1 MSEKVRHGERQE
13 SSLLSYENKERK
25 LAGYSALLVPSGF
38 RTTSSG
44 SLMLLGL
51 GLKLAFFR
59 RASLH
64 AERHQPRDAE
74 KYDR

>member
-1 MSEKVRHGERQE
+1 MSEKVRHEERRE

-25 LAGYSALLVPSGF
+25 FAGYSALFVPSGF

-44 SLMLLGL
+44 SLRLLGL

-64 AERHQPRDAE
+64 GERHQHRAAE